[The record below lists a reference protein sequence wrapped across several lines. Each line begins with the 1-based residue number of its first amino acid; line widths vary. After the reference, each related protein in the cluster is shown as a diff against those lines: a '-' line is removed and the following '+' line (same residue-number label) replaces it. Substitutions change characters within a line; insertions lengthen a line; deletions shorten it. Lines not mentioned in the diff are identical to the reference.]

1 MISESSLQPYQ
12 TDLLKTQYLITHSPM
27 PYSPPHTITPRL
39 IDLVSRISESLGRWE
54 GAVVAISPKLRRENR
69 IRSIHASLAI
79 ENSTLSLS
87 QVTDI
92 IEGKRVLGL
101 PREIKEV
108 QNAVIAYELL
118 DSLNPASS
126 KDFLKTHSALME
138 GLAENAGRFR
148 RGGVGIYRGATLV
161 HLAPPAERVPHLIKD
176 LFQWLKDTDTHPLL
190 VGAVIH
196 YEIEFIHPFSDGN
209 GRIGRLWQ
217 TLVLSHWKPRLA
229 WLPIE
234 TVVHD
239 HQAAYYRA
247 LGDSDQQANA
257 APFAEFILGA
267 LLEAIESPIVT
278 DQVSDPVTDQ
288 VKRLLAVFL
297 RDEILSAAEL
307 MQRLDLKH
315 KPTFRDNYL
324 RPALA
329 AKRIAMTQPN
339 SPRSPTQRY
348 RLTPPPSSLEAR
360 NQNAHHG

>member
-1 MISESSLQPYQ
+1 
-12 TDLLKTQYLITHSPM
+12 M
-27 PYSPPHTITPRL
+27 PYSPPLTITTRL

-54 GAVVAISPKLRRENR
+54 GADVAISPKLRRENR

-79 ENSTLSLS
+79 ENNTLSLS

-108 QNAVIAYELL
+108 QNALIAYELL

-126 KDFLKTHSALME
+126 KDFLKTHGALME
-138 GLAENAGRFR
+138 GLVENSGRFR
-148 RGGVGIYRGATLV
+148 QAGVGIYRGATLV

-176 LFQWLKDTDTHPLL
+176 LFQWLETTDTHPLL
-190 VGAVIH
+190 AGAVAH

-239 HQAAYYRA
+239 RQAAYYQA

-267 LLEAIESPIVT
+267 LLEALESPTVT

-297 RDEILSAAEL
+297 RDEILSAEEL
-307 MQRLDLKH
+307 MRRLDLKH

-324 RPALA
+324 RPALT
-329 AKRIAMTQPN
+329 AKRIAMTQPD

-348 RLTPPPSSLEAR
+348 RLTPSLSPLVAK
-360 NQNAHHG
+360 N

>member
-1 MISESSLQPYQ
+1 
-12 TDLLKTQYLITHSPM
+12 M
-27 PYSPPHTITPRL
+27 PYSPPLTITPRL

-54 GAVVAISPKLRRENR
+54 GTNFEISPKLRRKNR

-79 ENSTLSLS
+79 ENNTLSLS

-101 PREIKEV
+101 PREIK
-108 QNAVIAYELL
+108 
-118 DSLNPASS
+118 
-126 KDFLKTHSALME
+126 
-138 GLAENAGRFR
+138 
-148 RGGVGIYRGATLV
+148 
-161 HLAPPAERVPHLIKD
+161 D
-176 LFQWLKDTDTHPLL
+176 LFQWLKTTDTHPLL
-190 VGAVIH
+190 VAAVVH
-196 YEIEFIHPFSDGN
+196 FEIEFIQPFSDGN

-239 HQAAYYRA
+239 RQAAYYQA

-267 LLEAIESPIVT
+267 LLEALESPTVT
-278 DQVSDPVTDQ
+278 DQASDPVTDQ

-297 RDEILSAAEL
+297 RDEILSAEEL
-307 MQRLDLKH
+307 MRRLDLKH

-324 RPALA
+324 RPALT
-329 AKRIAMTQPN
+329 AKRIAMTQPD

-360 NQNAHHG
+360 NQNVHRG

>member
-1 MISESSLQPYQ
+1 MS
-12 TDLLKTQYLITHSPM
+12 
-27 PYSPPHTITPRL
+27 YSPPLTITPRL

-54 GAVVAISPKLRRENR
+54 GAVVAVSPKLRRENR

-79 ENSTLSLS
+79 ENNTLSLS

-118 DSLNPASS
+118 EKLDPAAPE
-126 KDFLKTHSALME
+126 DFLKVHGALMK
-138 GLAENAGRFR
+138 GLATDAGCFR
-148 RGGVGIYRGATLV
+148 SGGVGVYQGAALV
-161 HLAPPAERVPHLIKD
+161 HMAPPAERVPHLIKN
-176 LFQWLKDTDTHPLL
+176 LFEWLKTTDTHPLL
-190 VGAVIH
+190 AGAVIH

-217 TLVLSHWKPRLA
+217 TLVLSHWKSRLA

-239 HQAAYYRA
+239 HQAAYYQA

-267 LLEAIESPIVT
+267 LLEALESSTVT

-297 RDEILSAAEL
+297 RDEILSAEEL
-307 MQRLDLKH
+307 MRRLDLKH

-324 RPALA
+324 RPALT
-329 AKRIAMTQPN
+329 AKRIAMTQPD

-360 NQNAHHG
+360 NQNVHRG